1 MNERVAVAL
10 NAGISLYLQGT
21 HLNLFHRGL
30 IRRYIPV
37 PTGNS
42 PDDTDHACET
52 SVYPC
57 TYRELP
63 DIERLTYPASRYIP
77 VPTGNSHLRK
87 KPKVL
92 KTVYPCTYRE
102 LNYVRQNV
110 DEIIGISLYLQG
122 TLALRLSLGSFQR
135 YIPVPT
141 GNSGSKRIN
150 EIRFSVYPCTYR
162 ELCQRYLTLF
172 LRRGIS
178 LYLQGT
184 PTEAEKNLL
193 EQRYIPVPTGN
204 STL

>member
-1 MNERVAVAL
+1 MTGISLYLQGTPHNAMSCRLCSRYIPVPTGNSFHFFLMYLMLPVYPCTYRELLNERVAVAL

-102 LNYVRQNV
+102 L
-110 DEIIGISLYLQG
+110 
-122 TLALRLSLGSFQR
+122 
-135 YIPVPT
+135 
-141 GNSGSKRIN
+141 
-150 EIRFSVYPCTYR
+150 FS
-162 ELCQRYLTLF
+162 
-172 LRRGIS
+172 
-178 LYLQGT
+178 
-184 PTEAEKNLL
+184 
-193 EQRYIPVPTGN
+193 
-204 STL
+204 